1 MIDFIKINDLSIG
14 PQIQDLLDFEVKVNQ
29 STGEELTDRKKSA
42 YLRNLVFTVT
52 PGGRYAKVQG
62 SLHKFSNGGNLN
74 NDSFSIVKFL
84 KVAEELSQYVSDQDL
99 VNVLEFGVNLET
111 PFSPSQFIDNLIA
124 HLKKPFNKTRKQGMN
139 YAQCEYAHF
148 ILKIYD
154 KSLQQ
159 PKPTGENILRIE
171 VKYLRMQKIF
181 PQGLSWSALKDIS
194 TWNYLGGILRKKFS
208 EVVFFD
214 PSIHLKDLPSRDADI
229 LKEGRN
235 TFYWQ
240 DLKGPHADRTRKNY
254 QRLIRTHGK
263 KFNNLQEILDQEIKE
278 LVKSFR
284 NFNQSESMKN
294 KGLVN
299 SSTLLYA
306 TFSPTEITSTDP
318 QVCQVTGISIS
329 MQRPGSRFLCTAGIR
344 YLFDNDRDLYVK
356 LSEERLSPKW
366 LRYSQE
372 VQFREIAHSIRN
384 EYFNPK
390 NNTKKSL
397 ENLMKDP
404 VLFDILSTVSGEKL
418 TLAGVII

>member
-1 MIDFIKINDLSIG
+1 MIDYFKSNNLSIG
-14 PQIQDLLDFEVKVNQ
+14 ARIQSLMDFELKVNQ
-29 STGEELTDRKKSA
+29 STGEELENRKKSA
-42 YLRNLVFTVT
+42 YYKNLVFTIT
-52 PGGRYAKVQG
+52 PGGRYVKVQG
-62 SLHKFSNGGNLN
+62 SLHKFSNNGERN
-74 NDSFSIVKFL
+74 NDRFTFERFL
-84 KVAEELSQYVSDQDL
+84 KVADELSQYISDQDRI
-99 VNVLEFGVNLET
+99 NVIEFGVNLTT
-111 PFSPSQFIDNLIA
+111 PFNPSHLIDNLIA

-154 KSLQQ
+154 KGLQQ
-159 PKPTGENILRIE
+159 PTGENILRIE
-171 VKYLRMQKIF
+171 VKYLRMQKMF
-181 PQGLSWSALKDIS
+181 PDGLLWSSLKDID
-194 TWNYLGGILRKKFS
+194 TWLYLGEILRKKFS
-208 EVVFFD
+208 EVIYYD

-418 TLAGVII
+418 SLAGLKV

>member
-14 PQIQDLLDFEVKVNQ
+14 PQIESLLDFEVKVNEV
-29 STGEELTDRKKSA
+29 TGEVLTDRKKSA
-42 YLRNLVFTVT
+42 YLKNLVFTIT
-52 PGGRYAKVQG
+52 PGGNVKFQG
-62 SLHKFSNGGNLN
+62 STHKFCNNGERN
-74 NDSFSIVKFL
+74 NDRFTIDLFHQ
-84 KVAEELSQYVSDQDL
+84 VAEELKQYISDDDR
-99 VNVLEFGVNLET
+99 VNVLEVGVNLIT
-111 PFSPSQFIDNLIA
+111 PFDPSEFIDNLIC
-124 HLKKPFNKTRKQGMN
+124 HLKKPFNKTSKPGMK
-139 YAQCEYAHF
+139 YSQVEYAHF
-148 ILKIYD
+148 ILKIYN

-159 PKPTGENILRIE
+159 PTGENILRIE
-171 VKYLRMQKIF
+171 IKYVRMQKIF
-181 PQGLSWSALKDIS
+181 PEGLTWSALKDIS

-208 EVVFFD
+208 EVVFYD
-214 PSIHLKDLPSRDADI
+214 PTIQLKDIPSRDAGI

-240 DLKGPHADRTRKNY
+240 DLKGPHADRIRKNY
-254 QRLIRTHGK
+254 QRLIRTHGN
-263 KFNNLQEILDQEIKE
+263 KFNNLHELLDQEIKE
-278 LVKSFR
+278 VVKSYR
-284 NFNQSESMKN
+284 NFNQTESMKN

-299 SSTLLYA
+299 SYSLLYA
-306 TFSPTEITSTDP
+306 NLSPTEITSTDP

-418 TLAGVII
+418 SLAGVII